1 MASYFN
7 LTLDTTAPSG
17 ASLSITSLTATRNIT
32 ATLAASGAT
41 QMKLYGD
48 IGTGATATA
57 ESAATWETY
66 ATSKSISLTSGDG
79 VKTVY
84 VKFRDAVGNETAA
97 ISKTT
102 TLDTTSAVV
111 TITGPD
117 VSTISK
123 VNGYNVAAFSFACDS
138 AFVEYQVRV
147 VPANSSVYTAGV
159 VIGTTNGST
168 NMSGAGTFAANTAIN
183 CTINGADLETASSG
197 DGAKIIKV
205 FVKDSAGNW
214 SV

>member
-1 MASYFN
+1 MASFFN
-7 LTLDTTAPSG
+7 LVLDTTAPSG
-17 ASLSITSLTATRNIT
+17 ASLSIATLTATRNIT
-32 ATLAASGAT
+32 ATLAATGAT

-48 IGTGATATA
+48 IGTGAATS
-57 ESAATWETY
+57 ESAASWETY
-66 ATSKSISLTSGDG
+66 ATSKSITLTSGDG

-84 VKFRDAVGNETAA
+84 VKFRDSVGNETAA

-102 TLDTTSAVV
+102 TLDTTGAVV

-123 VNGYNVAAFSFACDS
+123 VDGYNVAAFSFSVDS
-138 AFVEYQVRV
+138 DFVEYVVRV
-147 VPANSSVYTAGV
+147 VPASGSEHTAGV
-159 VIGTTNGST
+159 AIGTTNGST
-168 NMSGAGTFAANTAIN
+168 NMAATGSFKANTAIS
-183 CTINGADLETASSG
+183 CTINGADLEAASSG